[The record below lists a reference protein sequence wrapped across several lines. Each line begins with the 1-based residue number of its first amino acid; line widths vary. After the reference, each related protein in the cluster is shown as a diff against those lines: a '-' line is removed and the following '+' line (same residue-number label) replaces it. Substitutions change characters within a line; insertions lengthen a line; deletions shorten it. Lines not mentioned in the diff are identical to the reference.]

1 MSKRA
6 ESQYKRPNSQGVE
19 KKGQKRP
26 INQKWN
32 TRTPGNFKTYQ
43 EVRKT
48 KGVAKL
54 TSPATP
60 KADLWKNG
68 ARYHPEELHLDKRTQ
83 RINDIRVSEYEE
95 EEMDWRP
102 DEAAD
107 FIEQDE
113 EEPPNFRELAS
124 EEQ

>member
-1 MSKRA
+1 MGR
-6 ESQYKRPNSQGVE
+6 
-19 KKGQKRP
+19 
-26 INQKWN
+26 
-32 TRTPGNFKTYQ
+32 
-43 EVRKT
+43 
-48 KGVAKL
+48 
-54 TSPATP
+54 
-60 KADLWKNG
+60 
-68 ARYHPEELHLDKRTQ
+68 EELHLDKRTQ

-95 EEMDWRP
+95 DEMDWRP